1 MEITFY
7 GAGCVLINTKKLK
20 VLVDPLSG
28 EYGPNPKVKAD
39 VVLFTQ
45 QPTKDINAT
54 SKTAITMPGEYE
66 VQSVNIEGVAARL
79 HAEEDDNVH
88 ESVMYSVAYNGVRAI
103 VTGNIYPEIS
113 DEQAE
118 RLDGA
123 DVLIVPV
130 GGGGLAPDKESA
142 SSLVRQFDPSYVIPV
157 HYNDE
162 KTDYPVP
169 QAPISEFLS
178 EVGASDTESQ
188 SSLKVSSRD
197 SSDQTQYAVLD
208 AAK

>member
-1 MEITFY
+1 MEIIFY

-20 VLVDPLSG
+20 ILVDPLSG
-28 EYGPNPKVKAD
+28 DYGPNPKIKTD
-39 VVLFTQ
+39 IVLFTQ
-45 QPTKDINAT
+45 QPTKHINAT
-54 SKTAITMPGEYE
+54 SKTAITVPGEYE

-79 HAEEDDNVH
+79 HSEEDEGVRK
-88 ESVMYSVAYNGVRAI
+88 SVIYSVACNGIRAI

-142 SSLVRQFDPSYVIPV
+142 SSLVRQFDPSYVVPI
-157 HYNDE
+157 HYKDE
-162 KTDYPVP
+162 KTDYPIP
-169 QAPISEFLS
+169 QAPVSEFLS
-178 EVGASDTESQ
+178 EVGASDVEPQ
-188 SSLKVSSRD
+188 SSLKISSRD
-197 SSDQTQYAVLD
+197 SNDQTQYAVLNI
-208 AAK
+208 AN